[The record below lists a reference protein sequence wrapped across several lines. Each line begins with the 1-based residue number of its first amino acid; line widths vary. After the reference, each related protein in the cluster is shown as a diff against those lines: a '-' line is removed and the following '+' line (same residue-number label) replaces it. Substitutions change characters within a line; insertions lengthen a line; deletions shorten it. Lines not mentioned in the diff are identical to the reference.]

1 LSTQTSSNQCGLRQ
15 AERLYIHIPDLEWEK
30 GTFVER
36 YLSEASKSKLFYA
49 VKEQKDKN
57 REYRLRL
64 AAVIIGMI
72 GALTGLI
79 AVWKK

>member
-1 LSTQTSSNQCGLRQ
+1 
-15 AERLYIHIPDLEWEK
+15 
-30 GTFVER
+30 VER